1 MKSLSYKLVVVF
13 CTVATVAFSQGPS
26 SGPVIFITN
35 KYGTISQLSSGMSFS
50 TNAEV
55 TNSQTFAKDFDQ
67 YSMRPILNHG
77 SMFSYGN
84 EYNAKGT
91 RLLFEGW
98 VKGTVVKN
106 SGEEII
112 GDKYFFNFDK
122 ITNNLLVTID
132 KQEII
137 EVYKD
142 SIKSFKFSE
151 RGKVYAFEKVMSI
164 QRYKFVQVLI
174 KNNDNYSVYKSIN
187 TRFVPAD
194 YETNGLTESGNAYN
208 EFVDANKYYIVYK
221 DEVRPIDLK
230 FTSIKKALKENSSR
244 VKDFY
249 ADHLMDEVD
258 ENYLTSI
265 VDYLDQ

>member
-1 MKSLSYKLVVVF
+1 MKTRSAALVITL
-13 CTVATVAFSQGPS
+13 CAIGTAAFSQAIYDPN
-26 SGPVIFITN
+26 TH
-35 KYGTISQLSSGMSFS
+35 TSQLPGGMTFA
-50 TNAEV
+50 TNMQI

-77 SMFSYGN
+77 NLFSYGN

-91 RLLFEGW
+91 RLLFDGW

-106 SGEEII
+106 SGEEIT

-122 ITNNLLVTID
+122 ITNNLLVTVD

-142 SIKSFKFSE
+142 SIQSFKFSE
-151 RGKVYAFEKVMSI
+151 RGKIYEFEKVMAI

-174 KNNDNYSVYKSIN
+174 KNDDNYSLYKSIN

-208 EFVDANKYYIVYK
+208 EFVDANKYYIMYK
-221 DEVRPIDLK
+221 GELRPVELK
-230 FTSIKKALKENSSR
+230 FSSIKRALKEKSSKT
-244 VKDFY
+244 KDYY

-258 ENYLTSI
+258 ENYLTEI
-265 VDYLDQ
+265 VELVNN